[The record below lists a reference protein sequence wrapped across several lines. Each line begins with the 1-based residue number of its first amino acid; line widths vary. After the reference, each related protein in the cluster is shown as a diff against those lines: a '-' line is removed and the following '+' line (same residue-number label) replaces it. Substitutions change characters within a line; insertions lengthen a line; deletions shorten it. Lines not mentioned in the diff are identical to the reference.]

1 MDAYRNPYNPG
12 AGTPPPALAG
22 RDSEIS
28 EFEVTVQ
35 RLARGRSDRS
45 QILVG
50 LRGVGKTVL
59 LREFGAIANKQGWV
73 CQHFE
78 CVEDTDL
85 ARTAATLARTTI
97 LDLSPGKRLAVW
109 GSRALGVLK
118 SFQLAW
124 EIPGGGAA
132 TLGFDPDPVPGRADS
147 GDLGRDLTDLFRV
160 VGQLAQENG
169 TGVLFA
175 IDEIQYLPA
184 ARLTPLLMALHE
196 ISQLQLPLLV
206 AGAGL
211 PSLIGLLGEA
221 RSYAERLF
229 VFSSMGS
236 LDRESAFEALA
247 SPAAEEGVEWEATAL
262 QEVLDATSGY
272 PYFLQEFGRQA
283 WRMAPGPDRIA
294 LRDVLAAVPLAKERL
309 DQGFF
314 SVRIDRTT
322 RAERE
327 YLLAMASFGPG
338 ECRSSDVAGALG
350 KTTRQVSTIR
360 DSLIK
365 RGLCFSPAHDVIAF
379 TVPMFNDFINRNL

>member
-1 MDAYRNPYNPG
+1 MEAYRNPYSPG
-12 AGTPPPALAG
+12 AGSPPPALAG
-22 RDSEIS
+22 RDTEIS
-28 EFEVTVQ
+28 EFEVTVE

-45 QILVG
+45 QMLVG

-59 LREFGAIANKQGWV
+59 LREFSTIANQRGWV

-85 ARTAATLARTTI
+85 AQTAATLARTAI
-97 LDLSPGKRLAVW
+97 LDISLGKRLAER
-109 GSRALGVLK
+109 GSRALGILK

-124 EIPGGGAA
+124 EVPGGGSV

-147 GDLGRDLTDLFRV
+147 GDLGRDLADLFRV
-160 VGQLAQENG
+160 VGQLAEEHG

-196 ISQLQLPLLV
+196 VSQLQLPLLV

-211 PSLIGLLGEA
+211 PSLLGLLGEA

-229 VFSSMGS
+229 VFSSIGS
-236 LDRESAFEALA
+236 LEREAAVEALA
-247 SPAAEEGVEWEATAL
+247 SPATEEGVEWDMPAL
-262 QEVLDATSGY
+262 DEVINATSGY
-272 PYFLQEFGRQA
+272 PYFLQEFGKQA
-283 WRMAPGPDRIA
+283 WRMAPGPDRIT
-294 LRDVLAAVPLAKERL
+294 RQDVLTSVPLATDEL
-309 DQGFF
+309 DHGFF

-322 RAERE
+322 RTERD
-327 YLLAMASFGPG
+327 YLSAMASLGA
-338 ECRSSDVAGALG
+338 EHCRSSDVAKELG
-350 KTTRQVSTIR
+350 KTTRQLSPIR

-379 TVPMFNDFINRNL
+379 TVPMFDDFIKRKL